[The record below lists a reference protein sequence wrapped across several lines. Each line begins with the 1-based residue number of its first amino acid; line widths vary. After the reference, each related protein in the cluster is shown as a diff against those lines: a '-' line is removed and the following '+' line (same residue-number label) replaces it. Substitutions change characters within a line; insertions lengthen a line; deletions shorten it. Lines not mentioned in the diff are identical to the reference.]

1 MKKVAFFDRDGV
13 INKKAKEH
21 QYITGVENFVWNDG
35 IFDLMRR
42 LQDLGFEII
51 IITNQRGIARKI
63 MTNKDLEAIHSHMTD
78 TLRQKGVSLLD
89 VFFCPHEENS
99 CECRKPKPG
108 LINQARE
115 KYPIEI
121 ESSIL
126 ISDSQKDIE
135 MGMKAGLKYSIF
147 IPSDRLDVAIKILDT
162 VSL

>member
-13 INKKAKEH
+13 INKKAEEH
-21 QYITGVENFVWNDG
+21 QYITSIENFVWNDR
-35 IFDLMRR
+35 IFNLMRK

-51 IITNQRGIARKI
+51 IITNQRGVARKI
-63 MTNKDLEAIHSHMTD
+63 MTEKDLDIIHEYIGNTFK
-78 TLRQKGVSLLD
+78 QKGVDILEIL
-89 VFFCPHEENS
+89 FCPHEENS

-115 KYPIEI
+115 KYSIDMEN
-121 ESSIL
+121 SIL

-135 MGMKAGLKYSIF
+135 MGTKSGLKYSIF

-162 VSL
+162 LSL